1 MGAIRQFTPVKLF
14 IGVLVSHTKL
24 LADVEQRLIALYGP
38 IDHRS
43 PVIPFDFTDY
53 YEPEMGDIIDRAFFS
68 FERLIEAD
76 QLPEIKR
83 QSNELEDSLAPLLHA
98 RETPG

>member
-1 MGAIRQFTPVKLF
+1 MAAIRQSNPVKLF
-14 IGVLVSHTKL
+14 IGVLVSHAKL
-24 LADVEQRLIALYGP
+24 IPDIEQRLVAAYGP

-53 YEPEMGDIIDRAFFS
+53 YETEMGDILDRIIFS

-76 QLPEIKR
+76 RLPEIKR
-83 QSNELEDSLAPLLHA
+83 QTNHFEEELAPLYTSVK
-98 RETPG
+98 R

>member
-24 LADVEQRLIALYGP
+24 LPDVEQRLIALYGP

-53 YEPEMGDIIDRAFFS
+53 YEPEMGDIIDRVFFS

-83 QSNELEDSLAPLLHA
+83 Q
-98 RETPG
+98 TQ